1 MSLSTEKHLQDVTV
15 ENMMEYQKETF
26 ALYASA
32 RGVKIGFNGY
42 AQFVVKADGEDYIY
56 NNPAKAIDKYSELVR
71 G

>member
-1 MSLSTEKHLQDVTV
+1 MSLSTEKYLQDITV
-15 ENMMEYQKETF
+15 ENMMEYQKEAF

-42 AQFVVKADGEDYIY
+42 SQFVVKADGEDYIY
-56 NNPAKAIDKYSELVR
+56 NNPAKAIGKYSELVR

>member
-32 RGVKIGFNGY
+32 RGVKLGFNVY
-42 AQFVVKADGEDYIY
+42 AEFVVKADGKDYVY